1 MPKGR
6 KILILSAAMGAGH
19 DGVAA
24 ELGRRLAA
32 EGVEAE
38 VVDILRL
45 LPLGLGSSLRRGYG
59 WMIRS
64 APWLYAAI
72 YKIFFVSERAPS
84 TSPLT
89 LLAAGPLR
97 ELVRLRAP
105 EAVVSTF
112 HLAAQVTGHLR
123 ERDRLD
129 VPSVVIV
136 TDFAAHRLWL
146 HPGNDRYL
154 CADAVTALTVAE
166 ATGRPAFCHA
176 PLVRPEFLKRDAD
189 TARAAA
195 RGRARLGIRVG
206 DRPVLVSA
214 GAWGVGQVE
223 ETARVLAASG
233 RYLPVV
239 LCGRSDSLLRRL
251 RDAGTGLALGWCDD
265 MADVFAAAY
274 AMVDNAA
281 GLTCREAFAA
291 GVPVVSYRPIAGHGR
306 DGALA
311 MARAGLSLYARNA
324 AELVEALDRLDG
336 TPERAGLVARG
347 AALFSAASAESLLG
361 RPPG

>member
-1 MPKGR
+1 MTPAGR
-6 KILILSAAMGAGH
+6 KILILSAGMGAGH

-24 ELGRRLAA
+24 ELARRLAA
-32 EGVEAE
+32 GGVEAE
-38 VVDILRL
+38 VVDVLRL
-45 LPLGLGSSLRRGYG
+45 LPLRLGSCLRWGYG
-59 WMIRS
+59 AMIGS

-89 LLAAGPLR
+89 VLAARRLR
-97 ELVRLRAP
+97 ELVRSRAP

-112 HLAAQVTGHLR
+112 HLAAQVAGHLR
-123 ERDRLD
+123 QRDRLP
-129 VPSVVIV
+129 VPSVVVV

-146 HPGNDRYL
+146 HPGTDRYL
-154 CADAVTALTVAE
+154 CGDPASALAVAA
-166 ATGRPAFCHA
+166 ATGRPAYLHA
-176 PLVRPEFLKRDAD
+176 PLVRPEFL
-189 TARAAA
+189 ARRPAAGCPIGA
-195 RGRARLGIRVG
+195 REGE
-206 DRPVLVSA
+206 RPVLVSA
-214 GAWGVGQVE
+214 GSWGVGRVE
-223 ETARVLAASG
+223 ATARVLAATG

-239 LCGRSDSLLRRL
+239 LCGRNDRLLRRL
-251 RDAGTGLALGWCDD
+251 QHAGAGIALGWRDD
-265 MADVFAAAY
+265 MTDVFAAAY

-291 GVPVVSYRPIAGHGR
+291 GVPVVSYRPIPGHGR

-311 MARAGLSLYARNA
+311 MARAGLSLYARSP

-336 TPERAGLVARG
+336 TSERAALVARG

-361 RPPG
+361 HPLG

>member
-19 DGVAA
+19 DGVAT

-97 ELVRLRAP
+97 DLVRLRAP

-123 ERDRLD
+123 ERDRLA

-154 CADAVTALTVAE
+154 CGDAVTALTVAE

-176 PLVRPEFLKRDAD
+176 PLVRPEFLKPDAD
-189 TARAAA
+189 TVRAGARA
-195 RGRARLGIRVG
+195 RERLGIPDG

-214 GAWGVGQVE
+214 GAWGVGRVE

-239 LCGRSDSLLRRL
+239 LCGRSDRLLRRL

-265 MADVFAAAY
+265 MPDVFAAAY

-311 MARAGLSLYARNA
+311 MARSGLSVYARNA
-324 AELVEALDRLDG
+324 AELIEALDRLDG
-336 TPERAGLVARG
+336 TPERARMIARG